1 MSDHK
6 HSSTG
11 AWALN
16 ALEDAERAEVE
27 AYLEENP
34 EAAEE
39 ARSLA
44 ETATHLAAAAGAETP
59 PPRAKR
65 DIMAAIKQTRQLPPT
80 PQEPEQEE
88 SAPAPA
94 PTVQAAEPAPAEERE
109 AEAEQEAADADVVSL
124 DAFRRKQQSTRILAA
139 AATVLLL
146 SSGVLTGVVM
156 VQQNELDETKTQLA
170 QATRYQQSVGQ
181 IMTASDAK
189 MTNAP
194 SSSGGTIHLSYSTE
208 EGMMVLA
215 SSNLPELPEGRGY
228 ELWLISEDGAAPA
241 GMLTEQEA
249 SGDEPKILEGPM
261 EGITHIGITVEPAT
275 GSEQP
280 TTDPI
285 VLSEL

>member
-27 AYLEENP
+27 AYLGENP

-44 ETATHLAAAAGAETP
+44 ETATHLAAAAGSETP
-59 PPRAKR
+59 PPRLKK
-65 DIMAAIKQTRQLPPT
+65 DIMSAIKQTRQLPPMPT
-80 PQEPEQEE
+80 QDDDVDEPEAAEHA
-88 SAPAPA
+88 APAAPPA
-94 PTVQAAEPAPAEERE
+94 PLEQREIAPEPEAPG
-109 AEAEQEAADADVVSL
+109 ADVVSL

-156 VQQNELDETKTQLA
+156 VQQNELDETKQLLA
-170 QATRYQQSVGQ
+170 DTARYQEMVGQ

-194 SSSGGTIHLSYSTE
+194 SSSGGMIHLSYSAE
-208 EGMMVLA
+208 EGVMVLA
-215 SSNLPELPEGRGY
+215 SSNLPELPEGRAY
-228 ELWLISEDGAAPA
+228 ELWLISDDGAAPA
-241 GMLTEQEA
+241 GMLSEAEA
-249 SGDEPKILEGPM
+249 SGAESKILEGPM